1 MADGTEL
8 PDDTLGGGI
17 TIRPGQGVDAV
28 SVNVPGMPEFET
40 GPDQLRDWLREHDL
54 VREPHVWSDIERQI
68 NEALMHPRP
77 PRGNHPGDGSYEWD
91 DYRADRSGMTDP
103 ESERVDEMQSE
114 DWTRMLNAWEQFHQ
128 QIQDLHS
135 IAGGDAEEIIRQVG
149 HTITA
154 LNMVENS
161 DWAQPYLG
169 EFGEWEGLSTEGLTP
184 ESVHAAAAAIVQA
197 GELLHGQWQH
207 TVSAGN
213 YDYHSLLQ
221 AQHEFVQQCEN
232 ARKGMVF

>member
-17 TIRPGQGVDAV
+17 TIRPGSGVDAV
-28 SVNVPGMPEFET
+28 SVLVPGMAEFET
-40 GPDQLRDWLREHDL
+40 GPDQLREWLTEHGL
-54 VREPHVWSDIERQI
+54 VRPPQQWSDIERQLT
-68 NEALMHPRP
+68 EALMNRRP
-77 PRGNHPGDGSYEWD
+77 PQGNHPGDGSYEWD
-91 DYRADRSGMTDP
+91 DYRVDRSGMTDP
-103 ESERVDEMQSE
+103 ESDRVDELRSE
-114 DWTRMLNAWEQFHQ
+114 DWTRMLTAWEQFHQ
-128 QIQDLHS
+128 QVQDLHS
-135 IAGGDAEEIIRQVG
+135 IADGDAEQIIHQVG

-161 DWAQPYLG
+161 DWAQPYSG
-169 EFGEWEGLSTEGLTP
+169 EFGEWERMSTEGLAP
-184 ESVHAAAAAIVQA
+184 ESVHAAAAAVVQA

-213 YDYHSLLQ
+213 YDYHSLLA

-232 ARKGMVF
+232 ARKAMVL